1 MLRIFYKMKNFWQ
14 KEVALMGTLI
24 DYVLNIGGQ
33 SFSEKPFTNVDNLIL
48 SLLSYVK
55 FDDLVP
61 TLEENK
67 EPVCLYDAVNGSI
80 EPDRLK
86 KIYNIK
92 AAAQLMPLLLISRRF
107 GRIKLNY
114 YVSRLDEESETQ
126 FSAIT
131 FILDDGSNFVS
142 YRGTDGT
149 VTGWKEDFNMAFMS
163 PVPAQA
169 QSVEYLNTVAWRLQ
183 GDICVGGHSKGGNL
197 AVYASSL
204 CDGAVQK
211 RIKLVFDNDGPGFH
225 EEFFRTSGFLEIE
238 PRLKKFVPKSSIV
251 GMLLDHWCEYTVVDS
266 DTYGI
271 LQHDPLSWLVDGYD
285 FERLDS
291 VSAGALLMDDSLNK
305 WISSMSDGQ
314 REAFTDALFSILK
327 STQIKDFMD
336 ETGGFRATATA
347 ILGAIKG
354 IDPEVRKV
362 LTRTIGSLVSMAAKE
377 FAGGGKL
384 KMTRMLERAK
394 PAKALPEAAEEK
406 E

>member
-1 MLRIFYKMKNFWQ
+1 
-14 KEVALMGTLI
+14 MGTLF

-33 SFSEKPFTNVDNLIL
+33 SFSEKALTNVDNLIL
-48 SLLSYVK
+48 CLLSYVK
-55 FDDLVP
+55 FEDLVP

-67 EPVCLYDAVNGSI
+67 EPVCFYEAVNGSV

-92 AAAQLMPLLLISRRF
+92 SAAQLMPLLLISRRF

-126 FSAIT
+126 FSAVT
-131 FILDDGSNFVS
+131 FLLDDGTNFIA

-149 VTGWKEDFNMAFMS
+149 ITGWKEDFNMAFMT
-163 PVPAQA
+163 PVPAQS
-169 QSVEYLNTVAWRLQ
+169 QSVDYLNTVAWRLQ
-183 GDICVGGHSKGGNL
+183 GGICVGGHSKGGNL

-211 RIKLVFDNDGPGFH
+211 RIKAVYDNDGPGFQ
-225 EEFFRTSGFLEIE
+225 EDFFRAGGFLEIE
-238 PRLKKFVPKSSIV
+238 PVLKKFVPKSSII

-271 LQHDPLSWLVDGYD
+271 LQHDPLSWLTMGDD
-285 FERLDS
+285 FVRLDS
-291 VSAGALLMDDSLNK
+291 ISAGALLMDDSLNK
-305 WISSMSDGQ
+305 WINSMSDSQ

-362 LTRTIGSLVSMAAKE
+362 LTHTIGSLVSMAAKE
-377 FAGGGKL
+377 FAGGSKV
-384 KMTRMLERAK
+384 KMTQMLERAK
-394 PAKALPEAAEEK
+394 PAKALPEAAGGKEK
-406 E
+406 

>member
-1 MLRIFYKMKNFWQ
+1 
-14 KEVALMGTLI
+14 MGTLI

-33 SFSEKPFTNVDNLIL
+33 SFSEKAFNNVDNLVL
-48 SLLSYVK
+48 SLLSYVE
-55 FDDLVP
+55 FEGLVP
-61 TLEENK
+61 SLEENR
-67 EPVCLYDAVNGSI
+67 EAVCFYDAVNGRI

-92 AAAQLMPLLLISRRF
+92 AATQLMPLLLISRRF
-107 GRIKLNY
+107 GRMKLNF

-131 FILDDGSNFVS
+131 FGLDDGSSFVA

-149 VTGWKEDFNMAFMS
+149 LAGWKEDFNMAFMS
-163 PVPAQA
+163 PVPAQT
-169 QSVEYLNTVAWRLQ
+169 QSVDYLNAVAWRLR

-211 RIKLVFDNDGPGFH
+211 RLKTVYDNDGPGFQ
-225 EEFFRTSGFLEIE
+225 EDFFRSSGFLDIE
-238 PRLKKFVPKSSIV
+238 PRLKKFVPKSSVV

-266 DTYGI
+266 DTFGI
-271 LQHDPLSWLVDGYD
+271 LQHDPLSWLVEEDD
-285 FERLDS
+285 FVRLDS
-291 VSAGALLMDDSLNK
+291 ISAGALLMDDTLNN
-305 WISSMSDGQ
+305 WINSMSDSQ

-336 ETGGFRATATA
+336 DNGGFRATATA
-347 ILGAIKG
+347 ILNALKG

-377 FAGGGKL
+377 FTGGGKA
-384 KMTRMLERAK
+384 KMTQMLERAK
-394 PAKALPEAAEEK
+394 LAKALPGPSGGK
-406 E
+406 EN